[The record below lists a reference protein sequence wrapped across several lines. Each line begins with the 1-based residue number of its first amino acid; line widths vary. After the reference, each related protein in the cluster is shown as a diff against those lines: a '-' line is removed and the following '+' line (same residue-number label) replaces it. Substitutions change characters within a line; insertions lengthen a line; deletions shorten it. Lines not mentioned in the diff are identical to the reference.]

1 MTLQS
6 AFDDFVFTTLAAIP
20 GLLGKLEYVASLRE
34 PNGNYMHWGL
44 TRIYGG
50 LAAQEAAAHAHR
62 LVFSRVLKTPVAALL
77 DDAVISSSRLKVCPE
92 PYLHSLFQR
101 VQDLAPEKPGRASV
115 LHFNSVLHAVWSLAK
130 SRPLPTRSAS

>member
-20 GLLGKLEYVASLRE
+20 GLLGKLEYIAGLRE

-44 TRIYGG
+44 TRIYGE

-62 LVFSRVLKTPVAALL
+62 LVFSRVLKTPVAKLL
-77 DDAVISSSRLKVCPE
+77 EDAVISSSGLKVRPE
-92 PYLHSLFQR
+92 PYLDSLFRR
-101 VQDLAPEKPGRASV
+101 VQELTPEKPGRASL
-115 LHFNSVLHAVWSLAK
+115 LHFNSVLHAVSILAK
-130 SRPLPTRSAS
+130 RRQLATRPTS